1 MRPITYRVA
10 AENFTVA
17 PACCIHWP
25 IGDKNLLKAWVQTI
39 RRKKNFYTF
48 LLGDSLDCA
57 RTHYRSHIRSYKDDE
72 NSQLALDEMQKRTL
86 DELINILRPI
96 KDKIIGTIRGNH
108 YWQFSDETNSEQYLC
123 KALGIPYLGILGV
136 VRILTPSGKEVHLFA
151 HHHGGGGGATV
162 GGDANALLK
171 QESAWD
177 ADIYL
182 AGHTHKRLAFKLPTM
197 SITSELHPQIVENS
211 KVFARTGA
219 FLKGFLLDNPTVD
232 RAHFPSYAE
241 ERAYRPTDL
250 GWVEIKVTWRED
262 GRPAFRV
269 EY

>member
-1 MRPITYRVA
+1 MKPITYRVSTDD
-10 AENFTVA
+10 FTLA

-25 IGDKNLLKAWVQTI
+25 VGDKALLKAWVQAI
-39 RRKKNFYTF
+39 KKKNVYTF
-48 LLGDSLDCA
+48 LLGDSLDSA
-57 RTHYRSHIRSYKDDE
+57 RTHFRNHVRSYKDDS
-72 NSQLALDEMQKRTL
+72 NSQLALDEMHKRQL
-86 DELINILRPI
+86 DELVDILRPI
-96 KDKIIGTIRGNH
+96 KDRIMGTIRGNH
-108 YWQFSDETNSEQYLC
+108 YWSFADETNSEQYLC
-123 KALGIPYLGILGV
+123 KALGIQYLGVLGV
-136 VRILTPSGKEVHLFA
+136 VRILTPSKREVRMIA

-171 QESAWD
+171 QEAAWD

-197 SITSELHPQIVENS
+197 TITGEEHPQVVERTR
-211 KVFARTGA
+211 VFARTGA
-219 FLKGFLLDNPTVD
+219 FLKGFLLDNPSAD
-232 RAHFPSYAE
+232 RPHFPSYAE
-241 ERAYRPTDL
+241 EAAYRPTDL